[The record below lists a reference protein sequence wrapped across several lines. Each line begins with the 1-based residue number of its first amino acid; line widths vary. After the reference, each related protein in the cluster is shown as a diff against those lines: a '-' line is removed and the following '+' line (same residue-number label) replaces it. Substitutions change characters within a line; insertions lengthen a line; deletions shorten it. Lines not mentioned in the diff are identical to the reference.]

1 MICKGP
7 VNRLLMM
14 RTPGLVGPFWQNTG
28 KHCVRTQ
35 GAYFGPGG
43 GGSGPRAVHGIVDTA
58 TSITVNFTQCVNIT
72 AATGIEYSID
82 GGAWAAVT
90 SPTGSGTTW
99 SFTIGTVVAG
109 EEVRWRYTAGSDT
122 IVDCIDSE
130 DIGNQQLTLSNTVPL
145 LGDFIVLETGGA
157 DIILVEEDIAATDGV
172 QKEEAP

>member
-43 GGSGPRAVHGIVDTA
+43 GGSGPRAVHGTVDTA
-58 TSITVNFTQCVNIT
+58 TSITINFTQCVNIT

-82 GGAWAAVT
+82 GGAWTAVT
-90 SPTGSGTTW
+90 APTGSTTTW
-99 SFTIGTVVAG
+99 SFTVGTVAG
-109 EEVRWRYTAGSDT
+109 GDEVRWRYTAGSNT
-122 IVDCIDSE
+122 IVDCDGSQ
-130 DIGNQQLTLSNTVPL
+130 DIGGQQLTLNNTVPL
-145 LGDFIVLETGGA
+145 IADFILLETGGA
-157 DIILVEEDIAATDGV
+157 DIILVEEDIADTDGI
-172 QKEEAP
+172 QTEEAP